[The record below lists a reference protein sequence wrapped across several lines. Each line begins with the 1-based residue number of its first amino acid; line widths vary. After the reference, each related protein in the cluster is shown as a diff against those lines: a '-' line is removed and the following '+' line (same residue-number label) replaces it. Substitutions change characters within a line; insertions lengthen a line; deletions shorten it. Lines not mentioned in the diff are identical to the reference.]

1 MRLAARYLTQ
11 EKTRGRA
18 RDGVAHFHLSNG
30 ARVER
35 INWRADLSAK
45 GVRQSAGMM
54 VNYLYKRGE
63 IEDNHEA
70 YTGGAHEVRAGSAVR
85 GLLR

>member
-1 MRLAARYLTQ
+1 
-11 EKTRGRA
+11 
-18 RDGVAHFHLSNG
+18 
-30 ARVER
+30 VER